1 MCVCVVCGRCRLPW
15 RTNILV
21 IAASQPLAFGIGLSF
36 FFSLELQCL
45 FSDSACGDARL
56 LLARLTLACFCVRFL
71 KRIRLRL
78 VLVMDTSKPTFERTS
93 VCAGSR
99 LSAALDSSSLSS
111 KSDFWFF
118 LGLADSGVL
127 SLLVS
132 PAALSSLSSS
142 ASGSSSG

>member
-1 MCVCVVCGRCRLPW
+1 
-15 RTNILV
+15 
-21 IAASQPLAFGIGLSF
+21 
-36 FFSLELQCL
+36 
-45 FSDSACGDARL
+45 
-56 LLARLTLACFCVRFL
+56 
-71 KRIRLRL
+71 
-78 VLVMDTSKPTFERTS
+78 MDTSKPTFERTS

-142 ASGSSSG
+142 ASGSSSGWGSSDFLASAAAFLAAES